1 MISNAEFQAAKN
13 AFRFIK
19 ARSKKCPEKYP
30 AARSTLAELLC
41 SLRKRS
47 YTWEYDRIILTA
59 VEKTHV
65 KTLTKNWVQKSMETG
80 TRNICNFLYKK

>member
-19 ARSKKCPEKYP
+19 AQSKKSPGKYP
-30 AARSTLAELLC
+30 AARATLTELLC

-47 YTWEYDRIILTA
+47 YTWEYDQIILTT

-65 KTLTKNWVQKSMETG
+65 KTLTKNWIQKSMETG
-80 TRNICNFLYKK
+80 LRNISNYLYKR